1 MAAYRRVYDS
11 RHLQADCQNRD
22 QLRNPALG
30 NRVWATFTFIQDIPV
45 PSNPIQQQSPMRASE
60 RAISRDLAVSRPP
73 GRPEV
78 TSSTVAPLSSVKP
91 TARVGLWVG
100 GPQQTPTAAARQI
113 DLVRD

>member
-1 MAAYRRVYDS
+1 MGYLYLYPRHPRSVKPDS
-11 RHLQADCQNRD
+11 TAVAD
-22 QLRNPALG
+22 
-30 NRVWATFTFIQDIPV
+30 
-45 PSNPIQQQSPMRASE
+45 ASE

-73 GRPEV
+73 GRTEV